1 MRNTFKDMEPEALED
16 MLSQFLLN
24 SWSYSKVTS
33 FARHEKA
40 FEMNYIWGVY
50 SKKSASSI
58 AGNAY
63 HRALQYYFT
72 KLKTDGEKIDLVEM
86 EAAAFSYIE
95 EVPANQW
102 RTTDTKPT
110 IEEVQQE
117 AIKTSVALL
126 RNFISEVGIYED
138 DIADIIDIE
147 VYGDEWVCVNGVEI
161 PMPLHFQIDLVVR
174 TKEGKVVV
182 VDHKSKR
189 SFTSQEELA
198 LGIGV
203 QAITYVLGYEEK
215 SGIKVDEVWFVEN
228 KFSAN
233 KNGQPQLSRFIVKI
247 DADTRALY
255 EALLYEPLQRTIKA
269 VRDPDYVYL
278 INPNDNFV
286 ELAEIHAFWAR
297 TQQAEISVEDF
308 NVDPTKKTLV
318 SKRLK
323 KIRDASIKTVSPTI
337 LKTFRENASSF
348 IQYSLSDKDMTHEQ
362 KIEHCLKSF
371 GISVR
376 VAYKFDG
383 YSSNTYLLEVGA
395 GVKVGSIQSRRL
407 DIANAIDVASVR
419 LSNALVMHEGRSY
432 LAVDFSKK
440 RERDLIYDA
449 AELDGVKIPIGKD
462 NYGNTVIWDLN
473 NQSTPHMLVCGATG
487 SGKSVFLESTIEYA
501 MEAGVDN
508 VIIFD
513 PKEDFK
519 AFRGRKNVV
528 VVHDIL
534 EIEEHMMKLIEY
546 MNECVKSGK
555 KSKTLVIFDEA
566 ADAIANSRKGV
577 ELEVKEMM
585 QVGNY
590 ADKNIGMG
598 MSIPGAPKL
607 ALKKTG
613 ELKSLEDNLR
623 ILLQKGRSS
632 GFRIIVAMQR
642 ASTKILSGDAKA
654 NLPVQICFRV
664 PKEVDSRVVL
674 DEAGAESLAGKG
686 DGLIK
691 SPEYTETV
699 RFQAFYK
706 PQMATA

>member
-1 MRNTFKDMEPEALED
+1 MRNSKYLAYGPDQLEEHF
-16 MLSQFLLN
+16 SQFLID
-24 SWSYSKVTS
+24 SWSYSKVSS
-33 FARHEKA
+33 FARNEKA
-40 FEMNYIWGVY
+40 FEMQYIFGIY
-50 SKKSASSI
+50 GKKSSTTV
-58 AGNAY
+58 AGSAY
-63 HRALQYYFT
+63 HTALEYYF
-72 KLKTDGEKIDLVEM
+72 KSLKDGVSLDLVEL
-86 EAAAFSYIE
+86 EASAFQYIDG
-95 EVPANQW
+95 VPANQW
-102 RTTDTKPT
+102 KIQKTTPT
-110 IEEVQQE
+110 VEECAKKAYTTV
-117 AIKTSVALL
+117 SALL
-126 RNFISEVGIYED
+126 RNFVGEVNTYMD
-138 DIADIIDIE
+138 DIQDILDVEIGGKVFLTI
-147 VYGDEWVCVNGVEI
+147 NGVDV
-161 PMPLHFQIDLVVR
+161 PLPCSYKIDLVVR
-174 TKEGKVVV
+174 TKAGKIAII
-182 VDHKSKR
+182 DHKSK
-189 SFTSQEELA
+189 TTYTDEEEATLS
-198 LGIGV
+198 IGE
-203 QAITYVLGYEEK
+203 QAITYVNCYEEET
-215 SGIKVDEVWFVEN
+215 GMHVDEVWFVEN
-228 KFSAN
+228 KYSKN
-233 KNGQPQLSRFIVKI
+233 KDNSQQIVPIKI
-247 DADTRALY
+247 ILDDNTRKLY

-269 VRDPDYVYL
+269 VMDPDYVYL
-278 INPNDNFV
+278 INKSDNMTDMA
-286 ELAEIHAFWAR
+286 ELYDFWCR
-297 TQQAEISVEDF
+297 TQICEVDDF
-308 NVDPTKKTLV
+308 NVEEAKKGLV

-323 KIRDASIKTVSPTI
+323 KIRDASVQMVSPTVI
-337 LKTFRENASSF
+337 KKFKENASSF
-348 IQYSLSDKDMTHEQ
+348 ITYDLSTKDMTQEQ
-362 KIEHCLKSF
+362 KIEHCLKQF
-371 GISVR
+371 GMSVR

-383 YSSNTYLLEVGA
+383 YSSNTYLVETGA
-395 GVKVGSIQSRRL
+395 NVKVGSIHSRRL
-407 DIANAIDVASVR
+407 DIANALDVPNVR
-419 LSNALVMHEGRSY
+419 ISNALVMHEGRSY

-513 PKEDFK
+513 PKEDFR
-519 AFRGRKNVV
+519 AFAGRKNVV

-534 EIEEHMMKLIEY
+534 EIEEHMMKLVDY

-577 ELEVKEMM
+577 ELDIKEMV

-598 MSIPGAPKL
+598 MIIPGAPKL

-632 GFRIIVAMQR
+632 GFRIIIAMQR

-654 NLPVQICFRV
+654 NLPVQVCFRV

-706 PQMATA
+706 PQNVMA